1 MDGVDDAELMARARA
16 GDGGAFTALVR
27 PYVADAIRLAYVIT
41 GSNSLAEE
49 ATQEGFVRA
58 YSALPRFDTDRP
70 LRPWLL
76 RIVANEA
83 KNRRRSAGRRG
94 RLTAVVAG
102 RRPEHQPTPED
113 VAITDADSRAVLA
126 ALAGLADRDRDV
138 ISCRYFAGLSER
150 DTAEVLGCK
159 TGTVKSRL
167 NRALERLRVALGD
180 SVGLEVGDA

>member
-1 MDGVDDAELMARARA
+1 VDDAELVIRAQA
-16 GDGGAFTALVR
+16 GEVAAYEELVR
-27 PYVADAIRLAYVIT
+27 RHSAAAVRLAHAIC
-41 GSNSLAEE
+41 GSSGDAEDAAQE
-49 ATQEGFVRA
+49 AFVKAYHALGGFRA
-58 YSALPRFDTDRP
+58 EAP

-113 VAITDADSRAVLA
+113 VAVTDADSRAVLA
-126 ALAGLADRDRDV
+126 ALARLADRDRDV

-150 DTAEVLGCK
+150 DTAVVLGCK

-180 SVGLEVGDA
+180 TIGLEVGDA

>member
-1 MDGVDDAELMARARA
+1 VDDAELVIQAQA
-16 GDGGAFTALVR
+16 GEVAAYEELVR
-27 PYVADAIRLAYVIT
+27 RHSAAAVRLAHAICGSSGDAEDAAQEAFVKAYQALGRFRADA
-41 GSNSLAEE
+41 
-49 ATQEGFVRA
+49 
-58 YSALPRFDTDRP
+58 P

-94 RLTAVVAG
+94 RLATLATG
-102 RRPEHQPTPED
+102 RRPEHQPSPED

-126 ALAGLADRDRDV
+126 ALAGLPERDRDV

-150 DTAEVLGCK
+150 ETADVLGCK

-167 NRALERLRVALGD
+167 ARALDRLRFALGD
-180 SVGLEVGDA
+180 IVRLEVGDA